1 MTATAYKI
9 KSQNLFINLYDY
21 GCVLLNVYFIN
32 QYSTL
37 SKSII
42 KYEIL
47 KIRIH
52 VSLVHSSKEWLMSK
66 YSAILH
72 FDRVSF
78 INIILIILNITSNL
92 FLWMHADKTFET
104 IFYNNCRR
112 FVKWKFCRSYFET
125 DLWYKIQL
133 LIFQKY
139 LYLYF
144 IESNIIR
151 IKLRCKQHFSM
162 TWSHFFFV
170 NSSKSIIEKLWLLDL
185 IV

>member
-1 MTATAYKI
+1 MTTAPYKI
-9 KSQNLFINLYDY
+9 KSQKKKLFIDLYDY
-21 GCVLLNVYFIN
+21 SCVVWLVYFIN
-32 QYSTL
+32 QYSTS

-47 KIRIH
+47 KIWIH
-52 VSLVHSSKEWLMSK
+52 VSLVD
-66 YSAILH
+66 

-78 INIILIILNITSNL
+78 INITYIYLIILNITSNL
-92 FLWMHADKTFET
+92 FLWMHADKIFET
-104 IFYNNCRR
+104 FFYNTCRR
-112 FVKWKFCRSYFET
+112 FVKWKFCHSYFEI

-162 TWSHFFFV
+162 TWSHFFSV
-170 NSSKSIIEKLWLLDL
+170 NSSKSIIAKLLLLDL